1 MKNSPVPDSRVVSIC
16 VSRQCCDALNCAAP
30 TLGVLETRHQLHIG
44 AGSRAAIGDEGD
56 AALSCAG
63 ARLWVSRLLDYGP
76 LSWKPLGT
84 LARHFITGILLLV
97 KRIVGN
103 VLKRCIGRGAHKLCL
118 AGNILE

>member
-1 MKNSPVPDSRVVSIC
+1 MKNSPVPDSRVVSVC
-16 VSRQCCDALNCAAP
+16 VSRQCGDALHCAAP
-30 TLGVLETRHQLHIG
+30 ALGVLEAGDELHAG
-44 AGSRAAIGDEGD
+44 AGPGPALGDEGD
-56 AALSCAG
+56 AALGRRSSL
-63 ARLWVSRLLDYGP
+63 RVSRLLDYGP
-76 LSWKPLGT
+76 LSRKPLGT